1 MNFKQH
7 NISDFEDHNN
17 KTITNNESKNYEI
30 QAIAI
35 AIRLLGFWQKEG
47 QYIVPNSI
55 VDK

>member
-1 MNFKQH
+1 MKPKK
-7 NISDFEDHNN
+7 S
-17 KTITNNESKNYEI
+17 EI

-35 AIRLLGFWQKEG
+35 AIKLLGFWQKEG